1 VQTEF
6 ATVGRDT
13 SADNAVHGSFGKSA
27 GPITDGAGDTVGAG
41 EATEA
46 GGATEAGDAIEAGG
60 ATAAG
65 DATAIGD
72 DAGDANAIKLARIH

>member
-13 SADNAVHGSFGKSA
+13 SADSAVHGSFGKSA
-27 GPITDGAGDTVGAG
+27 GPIAEAGEAAGNGDPVGAG
-41 EATEA
+41 EAVEA
-46 GGATEAGDAIEAGG
+46 GGAA
-60 ATAAG
+60 AAG

-72 DAGDANAIKLARIH
+72 DAGDANAIKLVRIH

>member
-1 VQTEF
+1 MQTEF

-13 SADNAVHGSFGKSA
+13 SADSAVHGSFGKSA
-27 GPITDGAGDTVGAG
+27 GPIAETGEAAGDGEAAGGGDPVGAG
-41 EATEA
+41 EAF
-46 GGATEAGDAIEAGG
+46 EAGG